1 MEIYILDSNT
11 TSVMPGL
18 WMVGVE
24 GGSYHVA
31 QSTPPLPH
39 QKKKKNQLLVGFLI
53 KQLETVL
60 EHFESP
66 I

>member
-31 QSTPPLPH
+31 QSTPPLPPP
-39 QKKKKNQLLVGFLI
+39 KKKNQLLVGFFI
-53 KQLETVL
+53 KHLETVL